1 MRENLHAAGRF
12 GHRRDVGLMPCRH
25 VRLGKPGARLQTPL
39 PAVNQSRL
47 IRRFREPRHVTIEH
61 LEPAPTATAPG
72 WQPPELAVVVPSFN
86 EADNVGLLYD
96 KVATALAG
104 VPFEFIVV
112 DDNSP
117 DGTAGV
123 VKDMARRFPNVRC
136 IHRIGRRGL
145 SSAVIEGIS
154 ASAAPYVAV
163 VDADLQH
170 DESILPRMLARA
182 RAGDDIVVGTRYA
195 GEGSVGAGLS
205 QTREAGSRFATRLSN
220 LVTGTQLSD
229 PMSGFFLMRREV
241 FEEVAPTLSRDGFK
255 ILLDIIVSA
264 TRFRSRHD
272 RPLSISEVPY
282 TFRERHAGE
291 SKMNP
296 LIVVQ
301 FLGLLLS
308 KLSRGI
314 LPTSF
319 LLFSMVGGSGIF
331 VHMAALWFA
340 GNVLDFNFTNS
351 QITATVVAMTTNYVL
366 NNELTYSDK
375 KLRGRRFWLGLLS
388 FYAICSLGML
398 ANISVAVQLFN
409 EGGGFLLAGFIGA
422 IMSVVFNYSVT
433 RVFTWR

>member
-1 MRENLHAAGRF
+1 MSLDHIQSDKAAP
-12 GHRRDVGLMPCRH
+12 VQ
-25 VRLGKPGARLQTPL
+25 A
-39 PAVNQSRL
+39 
-47 IRRFREPRHVTIEH
+47 
-61 LEPAPTATAPG
+61 
-72 WQPPELAVVVPSFN
+72 WQPPELAVIVPSFN
-86 EADNVGLLYD
+86 ERDNVGLLYD
-96 KVATALAG
+96 KVTAALAG

-123 VKDMARRFPNVRC
+123 VKDLARRHPNVRC

-154 ASAAPYVAV
+154 ASAAPYFAV

-170 DESILPRMLARA
+170 DESILPVMFERA
-182 RAGDDIVVGTRYA
+182 RAGEDIVVATRY
-195 GEGSVGAGLS
+195 GNEGSVGAGLS
-205 QTREAGSRFATRLSN
+205 ETREAGSRLATRLAG
-220 LVTGTQLSD
+220 LVTGKALSD

-241 FEEVAPTLSRDGFK
+241 FDEVAGTLSREGFK

-264 TRFRSRHD
+264 TRLRSRHD
-272 RPLSISEVPY
+272 RELSIGEVPY
-282 TFRERHAGE
+282 TFRARHAGE
-291 SKMNP
+291 SKMSP
-296 LIVVQ
+296 LVVVQ

-308 KLSRGI
+308 KFSRGL

-331 VHMAALWFA
+331 VHMAVLWAA
-340 GNVLDFNFTNS
+340 GTLFGFNFTNS
-351 QITATVVAMTTNYVL
+351 QITATLVAMTTNFIL
-366 NNELTYSDK
+366 NNELTYADK

-398 ANISVAVQLFN
+398 ANISVAVQLFSQ
-409 EGGGFLLAGFIGA
+409 GGGLLLSGFVGA